1 MEPRC
6 RMVLTN
12 FMSTRYVVV
21 LPLTGQLYA
30 AAADVSVSKC
40 FSDVFVFPKGQE
52 ALNQPPPPSS
62 QGLATKG
69 VDRAF

>member
-52 ALNQPPPPSS
+52 ALNQAPPPP